1 MSELDLL
8 AKIEAILKP
17 GSSATARQIAQTVK
31 VKTSDVNSIL
41 YRNKGLKFIV
51 NTAVPPVWRSVEPFT
66 ERAPKTPELL
76 AKAVNGSVEV
86 SIFGEVW
93 QVHIQVVNSSRNDP
107 AFIVESLGARERI
120 ITVSVHVLS
129 DEHQLAKL
137 KSDEIPDAAIAMASA
152 AIAYE
157 AILQTGFAQTDEAL
171 FAKTC
176 SDVLLQFS
184 AAARKS
190 FE

>member
-8 AKIEAILKP
+8 AKIEAILRP
-17 GSSATARQIAQTVK
+17 GHTATARQIAQSMK
-31 VKTSDVNSIL
+31 VKTSEVNSIL

-51 NTAVPPVWRSVEPFT
+51 NSEVPPVWRSVEPLN
-66 ERAPKTPELL
+66 EQVGKTPELL
-76 AKAVNGSVEV
+76 AKAVNGGVDI
-86 SIFGEVW
+86 SIFGELW
-93 QVHIQVVNSSRNDP
+93 RVHVQVVNSSRNDP

-137 KSDEIPDAAIAMASA
+137 ESDEIPDAAMVMASA
-152 AIAYE
+152 AISYE
-157 AILQTGFAQTDEAL
+157 AVLNSGLTQTDEAL

-184 AAARKS
+184 AAVRKS
-190 FE
+190 SE